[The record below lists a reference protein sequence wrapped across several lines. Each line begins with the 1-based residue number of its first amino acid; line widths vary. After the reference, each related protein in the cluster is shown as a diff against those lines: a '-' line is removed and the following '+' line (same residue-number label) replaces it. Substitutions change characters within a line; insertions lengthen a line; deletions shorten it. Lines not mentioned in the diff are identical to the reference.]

1 MGISNVLRITK
12 LINGKLASAGIKQG
26 FIITSIDR
34 KKVTNVQELSDYLQ
48 DKAGGV
54 LIEGI
59 YPNGVK
65 AYYGFGL

>member
-1 MGISNVLRITK
+1 MRITK
-12 LINGKLASAGIKQG
+12 LTNGKLASAGIKQG